1 MGLQSG
7 KNRGVLSIPGPDGM
21 FRDSHGPRGSRW
33 PARGRG
39 GRGRDPRESGDPVR
53 SALRFRPGTASSAPG
68 MCACAGAAAERG
80 GGGQDPL
87 PAPPQRRPRPHA
99 PYSAWLPRS
108 ARCAALPAP
117 ASAPARVPALAPLPL
132 AFQFPLGCRCA
143 LARARASRGARF
155 SATACS
161 ACRGGAG
168 WGGARPS
175 RPGARDPRPRRRR
188 RQQFPGAGP
197 ALPQPRPALLRPR
210 AAAHATAARSR
221 RPAPR
226 LRSLSSA
233 GPPPGSFPSWGEA
246 EEGEGRAAPLCALPA
261 RHPHSGRRGARPGG
275 REKLEASAPAR
286 RVRTDGQAC
295 VECDIQ
301 TGGSRGA
308 DIQTCKRE

>member
-1 MGLQSG
+1 
-7 KNRGVLSIPGPDGM
+7 M

-168 WGGARPS
+168 RGPAEPTRGPRSPAEAAAAAAVSRCRPCPAAAPPGPPPAPRS
-175 RPGARDPRPRRRR
+175 RPRHGRPLPPPCAATPEP
-188 RQQFPGAGP
+188 QQ
-197 ALPQPRPALLRPR
+197 RR
-210 AAAHATAARSR
+210 AAARVI
-221 RPAPR
+221 PE
-226 LRSLSSA
+226 L
-233 GPPPGSFPSWGEA
+233 GEA